1 MVNQLKP
8 NKDVSESAPE
18 LRWIPI
24 LAGAFAVLV
33 AVAAMYALTAERSA
47 APSNR
52 AEIFSG
58 LGGDFTLTGHSGAP
72 ISLSD
77 FQGKVVLLYFGYTY
91 CPDVCPIH
99 LTLMSAALDRL
110 GGRAI
115 RIQPLLVT
123 VDPARDTP
131 EAMALYVSHFGST
144 LIGLTGSEAE
154 ISGVAAQYA
163 AAREIVGDLSD
174 PYYTVNHASVIYVIG
189 EGGEIID
196 LLNTDITPD
205 QLAEQLRRYL

>member
-1 MVNQLKP
+1 MVNRTDP
-8 NKDVSESAPE
+8 NKEVGESAPE

-24 LAGAFAVLV
+24 LAGAFAVFV

-52 AEIFSG
+52 AEVFAG
-58 LGGDFTLTGHSGAP
+58 LGGDFTLTGHTGAP
-72 ISLSD
+72 VSLSE
-77 FQGKVVLLYFGYTY
+77 FEGKVVLLYFGYTY

-99 LTLMSAALDRL
+99 LTLISAALDRL
-110 GGRAI
+110 GGRAN
-115 RIQPLLVT
+115 RIQPLFVT

-131 EAMALYVSHFGST
+131 EAMALYVSHFNST
-144 LIGLTGSEAE
+144 LIGLTGSEEE
-154 ISGVAAQYA
+154 ISGVAAEYA

-174 PYYTVNHASVIYVIG
+174 PYYTVDHSSVIYVIG
-189 EGGEIID
+189 EEGEIID
-196 LLNTDITPD
+196 LLNTDVTPD